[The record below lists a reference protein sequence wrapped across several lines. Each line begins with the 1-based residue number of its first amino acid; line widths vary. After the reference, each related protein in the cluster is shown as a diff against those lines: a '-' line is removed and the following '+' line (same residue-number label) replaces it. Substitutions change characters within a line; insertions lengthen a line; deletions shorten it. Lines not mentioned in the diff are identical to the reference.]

1 MSGNTVSLEM
11 ETTDTNFDVAKRI
24 GQKEQVDKRN
34 VKLLFSG
41 HVLPEDQCLEELK
54 KQANSNKVALVAKE
68 RMHIDVE
75 MMSGEN
81 MPHEMETT
89 DNIME
94 IKKRIQDK
102 AGVDPTVLK
111 LHYSDDEQ
119 PNDTTLDIL
128 KNKAGSNSVSLVA
141 KERVN
146 VSVKMMSGAED
157 KFEMFTYDSVLDV
170 KKKVSEKEHI
180 EHILIHLNLDGA
192 EIHDD
197 QSLEDIK

>member
-1 MSGNTVSLEM
+1 
-11 ETTDTNFDVAKRI
+11 
-24 GQKEQVDKRN
+24 
-34 VKLLFSG
+34 
-41 HVLPEDQCLEELK
+41 
-54 KQANSNKVALVAKE
+54 
-68 RMHIDVE
+68 MHIDVE

-157 KFEMFTYDSVLDV
+157 KFQMFTYDSVLDV